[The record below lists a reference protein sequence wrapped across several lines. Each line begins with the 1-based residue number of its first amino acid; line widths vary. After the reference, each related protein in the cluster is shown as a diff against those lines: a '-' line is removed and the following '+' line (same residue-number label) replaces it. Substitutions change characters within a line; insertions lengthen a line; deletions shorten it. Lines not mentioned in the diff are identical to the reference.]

1 MWALVSDCDKQQAQS
16 IRRTSAAAAA
26 AGASGAAWMGRWMD
40 GETRAGRGVHHAAAG
55 SLTRAA
61 AAGQA
66 AGPLGEASRQ
76 PGSRAASRVYGSVA
90 GPRRRGGR
98 RGPHMEPFSTLAQIS
113 APCAPGRGG
122 GGRAGGR
129 PSRRGLEAAR
139 EPGRSA
145 GSDLLWGVG
154 AVLGGFGRATWRV
167 ATGGTFATTVGERG
181 ISGGWRAEESI
192 AWTLRMRLQHSWG
205 CSERAVNMEP
215 FQFSTSSS

>member
-66 AGPLGEASRQ
+66 AGRPSRRGLEAAREPGCVAGMGPLWGLGAVEGGGALTWNLSLPWPRSRRPAPLG
-76 PGSRAASRVYGSVA
+76 GAAAA
-90 GPRRRGGR
+90 GQ
-98 RGPHMEPFSTLAQIS
+98 A
-113 APCAPGRGG
+113 A
-122 GGRAGGR
+122 GR

-145 GSDLLWGVG
+145 GSDLLGGVG

-205 CSERAVNMEP
+205 CSERAVNGP
-215 FQFSTSSS
+215 PPLTAP

>member
-1 MWALVSDCDKQQAQS
+1 LCIKIKQIIDNDDNNNNEANLHLTPSPASAKSPAGRGGCGGLQAMWALVSDCDKQQAQS

-66 AGPLGEASRQ
+66 AG
-76 PGSRAASRVYGSVA
+76 
-90 GPRRRGGR
+90 
-98 RGPHMEPFSTLAQIS
+98 
-113 APCAPGRGG
+113 
-122 GGRAGGR
+122 R

-145 GSDLLWGVG
+145 GSDLLGGVG

-205 CSERAVNMEP
+205 CSERAVHMEP
-215 FQFSTSSS
+215 ISILYFVFIGLM